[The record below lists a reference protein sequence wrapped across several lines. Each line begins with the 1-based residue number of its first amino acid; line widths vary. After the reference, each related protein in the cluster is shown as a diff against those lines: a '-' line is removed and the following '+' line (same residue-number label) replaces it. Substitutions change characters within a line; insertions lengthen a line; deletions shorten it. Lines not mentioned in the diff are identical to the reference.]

1 MGLREDENNVDEDVW
16 DAVWCPFCGSQDFVR
31 YEVTGIHCD
40 GCGSPIEIF
49 MKVDESTKAEEAT
62 VLKFK
67 GPKPWGICENNAQET
82 EEEHANVVA
91 RMNKR
96 GGRWYLLDW
105 LKPDGFTPCQP
116 DPSSVDEVS
125 DMVFSETD
133 RARMVN

>member
-1 MGLREDENNVDEDVW
+1 MGLREDENDVDEDVW

-31 YEVTGIHCD
+31 YEVTGIRCD
-40 GCGSPIEIF
+40 GCHSPIELF
-49 MKVDESTKAEEAT
+49 MKVDESTKVEEAA

-67 GPKPWGICENNAQET
+67 GPSTDAVAEGVAQDIDGVGSAT
-82 EEEHANVVA
+82 A

-96 GGRWYLLDW
+96 DGRWYLLDW
-105 LKPDGFTPCQP
+105 LKPDDFVPCQP
-116 DPSSVDEVS
+116 DPPSVDEVE